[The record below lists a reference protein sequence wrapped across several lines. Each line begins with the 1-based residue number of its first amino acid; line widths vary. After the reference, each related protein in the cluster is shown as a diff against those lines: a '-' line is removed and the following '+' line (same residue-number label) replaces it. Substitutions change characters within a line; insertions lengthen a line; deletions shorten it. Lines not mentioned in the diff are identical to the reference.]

1 MAGQLDSLFKN
12 VAKSVVATLG
22 DSLDHTITYTKK
34 GVSSYNV
41 ETGEDITVNTTYSD
55 IKVPISFIRSEEE
68 GAQEMRE
75 AKLYITPDL
84 IGDNQPS
91 LEDEITLSFA
101 GSDRVVQIVDIDT
114 KKGGQTYLFI
124 LWLLFPES
132 DSRGFPL
139 CGPFAL
145 APPQVTRHMAKG
157 VGGWVGRSPGTFRRA
172 VPQRC
177 SKTNNGTTSSVTN
190 FGDFWPLRRRF

>member
-1 MAGQLDSLFKN
+1 MAGQLDSLFRS

-34 GVSSYNV
+34 GVSSYNI
-41 ETGEDITVNTTYSD
+41 EKGEDITVDTTYSD

-91 LEDEITLSFA
+91 LEDEITLNFA
-101 GSDRVVQIVDIDT
+101 GSNRVVQIVDIDT

-124 LWLLFPES
+124 LL
-132 DSRGFPL
+132 
-139 CGPFAL
+139 
-145 APPQVTRHMAKG
+145 V
-157 VGGWVGRSPGTFRRA
+157 
-172 VPQRC
+172 
-177 SKTNNGTTSSVTN
+177 
-190 FGDFWPLRRRF
+190 RF